1 METQKHQ
8 TKVFEKFSYLE
19 KFSSTKLHSTF
30 GGVLS
35 SDGVFCLLR
44 INRGIELSESSDS
57 SLGISS
63 KNLLSGLQMNM
74 KNKFVPFYFPL
85 FFFKINPL
93 TLKSDQHL
101 ISPYNITPESRIK
114 VTRKK
119 EMIINKEALD
129 Y

>member
-1 METQKHQ
+1 METQTHH
-8 TKVFEKFSYLE
+8 TKVLE
-19 KFSSTKLHSTF
+19 KFSSAKLHSTF

-63 KNLLSGLQMNM
+63 KNLLSGLQMNK

-85 FFFKINPL
+85 FLFLRL
-93 TLKSDQHL
+93 TL
-101 ISPYNITPESRIK
+101 
-114 VTRKK
+114 
-119 EMIINKEALD
+119 
-129 Y
+129 